1 MGREEKDERFQDEE
15 PAMDESQVLSALHT
29 EVRCLDRWRV
39 HFTQLGDRAESWP
52 LSFRKGPTCL
62 HPFRQQVAAL
72 ACKLFPVG
80 AGGQL
85 ASCG

>member
-1 MGREEKDERFQDEE
+1 
-15 PAMDESQVLSALHT
+15 MDEPQVLSALHT

-39 HFTQLGDRAESWP
+39 RFTQLGDRAESWP

-72 ACKLFPVG
+72 ACKLFPLTGSWPPVVRRPF
-80 AGGQL
+80 L
-85 ASCG
+85 PTRWSWKLL